1 MRNNIFEIVLSRE
14 IRLLLTASQ
23 ARHIPSLGCMPGR
36 SARPYDRYRLAQH
49 RRVYLLWCN
58 SEDMIRDPLRLPS
71 ASRRTAY
78 VDGAVAAV
86 CVVAVLLEAT
96 TAAAAVA
103 VSIAAVAAALRTHL
117 PSAALPLIVASA
129 LILIASGEVSLLVW
143 VAFAA
148 SIYYCASHPRGVLRW
163 GSGVVVVALCCAAG
177 WRLTDAVT
185 PGTALGQSSEGEI
198 LVACVGLLAA
208 PALVV
213 WTFGYIGFQRRAAV
227 AAEFRARQLDA
238 DRKRAVEQLSVQE
251 ERNSIARDIH
261 DVVAHSLTVV
271 IAQAEGAKYSFDSSP
286 DAARRALEVIAQ
298 TGRASLTDV
307 RTFLERLRHRNI
319 PTDGRSYRE
328 SRDFLITQFRSAG
341 MNVEHTCSGETGEIP
356 ALVSVTL
363 YRVLAEALTN
373 ALKYGDLTEPVQV
386 TETWG
391 KAVRLTVRNSVSDA
405 ARTPSSAA
413 SASSGSGMGL
423 GNITERVALVRGT
436 VTVGE
441 VSGEWE
447 LDARFPTDRTHSGNN
462 EPEVNR

>member
-1 MRNNIFEIVLSRE
+1 
-14 IRLLLTASQ
+14 
-23 ARHIPSLGCMPGR
+23 
-36 SARPYDRYRLAQH
+36 
-49 RRVYLLWCN
+49 
-58 SEDMIRDPLRLPS
+58 MIRDPLRLPS

-86 CVVAVLLEAT
+86 CVVSALLDSAGPVGV
-96 TAAAAVA
+96 AAGIVAA
-103 VSIAAVAAALRTHL
+103 IAAALRTHL
-117 PSAALPLIVASA
+117 PTAALVLAVASA
-129 LILIASGEVSLLVW
+129 LTQIISGEVLLLTW
-143 VAFAA
+143 IAFAA
-148 SIYYCASHPRGVLRW
+148 STYYCASHPRCALRL
-163 GSGVVVVALCCAAG
+163 GSGVVVMALCCAAG
-177 WRLTDAVT
+177 WRLTDAIAE
-185 PGTALGQSSEGEI
+185 GTALGQRPDVQI
-198 LVACVGLLAA
+198 LVTCIAIFAA

-213 WTFGYIGFQRRAAV
+213 WSFGYIGFQRRAAV

-238 DRKRAVEQLSVQE
+238 DRKRAVEQLSVEE

-341 MNVEHTCSGETGEIP
+341 MNVDHTCSGEPGDIP

-373 ALKYGDLTEPVQV
+373 ALKYGVLTEPVQV

-391 KAVRLTVRNSVSDA
+391 KAVRLTVRNSVRDA

-413 SASSGSGMGL
+413 STSSGSGMGL

-441 VSGEWE
+441 VSGAWE

-462 EPEVNR
+462 GPEVIR